1 MWEATRH
8 DGEKKQSLIRET
20 GSEQCMQSWWG
31 QLKYWN
37 GVFSGIP
44 NGVGLPERWTGE
56 QRPGGGGAL
65 ALGTGRRRVSKGEEW
80 ASSNGGKPGVTEAEA
95 AGGTVVELILWVF
108 FLNLLKH
115 PHRQVPCAHRTLQ
128 PREG

>member
-1 MWEATRH
+1 MEYVEASRH

-56 QRPGGGGAL
+56 RKPGGGG
-65 ALGTGRRRVSKGEEW
+65 GTGPADRQRESVKGRGTGIKVPVG
-80 ASSNGGKPGVTEAEA
+80 ASLV
-95 AGGTVVELILWVF
+95 
-108 FLNLLKH
+108 
-115 PHRQVPCAHRTLQ
+115 
-128 PREG
+128 